1 MKKSLFSLLQVCA
14 LAALFLASC
23 NSSDDI
29 PNAKDEEPAK
39 YSIRLSAPQQKVLK
53 QSNDFAFDA
62 LKAVNNESENVFIS
76 PYSLGQALAMLA
88 NGAEDETFDEIANVL
103 KIGDGTSLDDINS
116 FYTTMNKALTDIQCS
131 SEIAYA
137 NSLWTNKIFSDSINE
152 SYIKNMVS
160 IFNAHV
166 EALDF
171 DDAKSVDIINSWAKK
186 QTNGLIP
193 NIVSKLYSFE
203 QVAILLNSLYFKGLW
218 NYFPKKN
225 TYDDKFRNQ
234 FDRNENVKMMKS
246 DECTLNGFITDE
258 ELMVEFDYGGK
269 AFQMQV
275 IMPKKTDI
283 NTYIQNLN
291 GEKYATMLSYMM
303 SSTSEVAFPK
313 FKNTYSNDFNK
324 PLQRMGITR
333 AFEPDASLRKIANLK
348 GLYIDKVMQN
358 ASIEVNEEGSVAS
371 ATTRVDGDL
380 IISPGHLPKQFII
393 DHPFIYLIRERQT
406 GAILFIGKVQSMEGM
421 QN

>member
-1 MKKSLFSLLQVCA
+1 MKKSLFSLLSVCA

-23 NSSDDI
+23 SSSDDI
-29 PNAKDEEPAK
+29 PNAGNEEPAK
-39 YSIRLSAPQQKVLK
+39 YSIRLSAPQKKVLK

-62 LKAVNNESENVFIS
+62 LKAVNNENENVFIS

-103 KIGDGTSLDDINS
+103 KIGNGTSLDDINS
-116 FYTTMNKALTDIQCS
+116 YYTTMNKALTDIQCS
-131 SEIAYA
+131 SKIAYA
-137 NSLWTNKIFSDSINE
+137 NSLWANKFPNDSIEE
-152 SYIKNMVS
+152 SYKEDMVS

-166 EALDF
+166 EALKFNDS
-171 DDAKSVDIINSWAKK
+171 KSVDIINSWSKK

-193 NIVSKLYSFE
+193 NIVDKLSSVD
-203 QVAILLNSLYFKGLW
+203 QIAILLNSLYFKGIW
-218 NYFPKKN
+218 SYFPKKN

-234 FDRNENVKMMKS
+234 FDRNESVKMMKS

-275 IMPKKTDI
+275 IMPKKANI

-303 SSTSEVAFPK
+303 NSSSEVSFPK
-313 FKNTYSNDFNK
+313 FKNTYSYDLIE
-324 PLQRMGITR
+324 PLQQMGITK
-333 AFEPDASLRKIANLK
+333 AFGAGASLRKIANIK
-348 GLYIDKVMQN
+348 GLYIDKVIQN
-358 ASIEVNEEGSVAS
+358 TTIEVNEEGSVAS
-371 ATTRVDGDL
+371 ATTRVDADL
-380 IISPGHLPKQFII
+380 IISPGRLPKQFII

>member
-1 MKKSLFSLLQVCA
+1 MKKSLFSLLSVCA

-23 NSSDDI
+23 SSSDDI
-29 PNAKDEEPAK
+29 PNAGNEEPAK
-39 YSIRLSAPQQKVLK
+39 YSIRLSAPQKKVLK

-62 LKAVNNESENVFIS
+62 LKAVNNENENVFTS

-103 KIGDGTSLDDINS
+103 KIGNGTSLDDINS
-116 FYTTMNKALTDIQCS
+116 YYTTMNKALTDIQCS
-131 SEIAYA
+131 SKIAYA
-137 NSLWTNKIFSDSINE
+137 NSLWTNEIFNDSIKD
-152 SYIKNMVS
+152 SYIEDMDSV
-160 IFNAHV
+160 FNAHV
-166 EALDF
+166 EAIDF
-171 DDAKSVDIINSWAKK
+171 DDSKSVDIINSWSKK

-193 NIVSKLYSFE
+193 NIVDKLSSVD
-203 QVAILLNSLYFKGLW
+203 QLAILLNSLYFKGIW
-218 NYFPKKN
+218 SYFPKKN

-234 FDRNENVKMMKS
+234 FDRNESVKMMKS

-275 IMPKKTDI
+275 IMPKKANI

-303 SSTSEVAFPK
+303 NSSSEVSFPK
-313 FKNTYSNDFNK
+313 FKNTYSYDLIE
-324 PLQRMGITR
+324 PLKQMGITK
-333 AFEPDASLRKIANLK
+333 AFGADASLGKIANIK
-348 GLYIDKVMQN
+348 GLYIDKVIQN
-358 ASIEVNEEGSVAS
+358 ATIEVNEEGSVAS
-371 ATTRVDGDL
+371 ATTRVDVDL
-380 IISPGHLPKQFII
+380 ITSPGHLPKQFII

>member
-1 MKKSLFSLLQVCA
+1 MKKSLFSLLSVCA
-14 LAALFLASC
+14 LAALSLASC
-23 NSSDDI
+23 SSSDDI
-29 PNAKDEEPAK
+29 PDAGNEEPAK
-39 YSIRLSAPQQKVLK
+39 YSIRLSAPQKKVLK

-62 LKAVNNESENVFIS
+62 LKAVNNENENVFIS

-103 KIGDGTSLDDINS
+103 KIGNGTSLDDINS
-116 FYTTMNKALTDIQCS
+116 YYTTMNKALTDIQCS
-131 SEIAYA
+131 SKIAYA
-137 NSLWTNKIFSDSINE
+137 NSLWTSKIYNGFIKE
-152 SYIKNMVS
+152 SYIEDMDS

-171 DDAKSVDIINSWAKK
+171 TDSKTIDIINSWSKK

-193 NIVSKLYSFE
+193 NIVDKLSSVNK
-203 QVAILLNSLYFKGLW
+203 VAILLNSLYFKGIW
-218 NYFPKKN
+218 SYFPKKN

-234 FDRNENVKMMKS
+234 FDRNESVKMMKS

-258 ELMVEFDYGGK
+258 ELMVEFDYGGQ

-275 IMPKKTDI
+275 IMPKKADI

-303 SSTSEVAFPK
+303 NSSSEVSFPK
-313 FKNTYSNDFNK
+313 FKNTYSYDLSE
-324 PLQRMGITR
+324 PLKQMGITK
-333 AFEPDASLRKIANLK
+333 AFNDASLGKITTIE
-348 GLYIDKVMQN
+348 GLYIDKVIQN
-358 ASIEVNEEGSVAS
+358 ATIEVNEEGSVAS

-380 IISPGHLPKQFII
+380 LISPGHLPKQFII